1 MPTTFLRRSVFLLVA
16 LFAVRTT
23 PVTALESLAQELHP
37 WLTTGTSVWVLAALL
52 AVLLVGHPGLH
63 RR

>member
-1 MPTTFLRRSVFLLVA
+1 MPIAFLRRSVFLLVA

-23 PVTALESLAQELHP
+23 PVAALEALAEELHP

-52 AVLLVGHPGLH
+52 ATLIVGHPSL
-63 RR
+63 R